1 MSQKYLYQIVNI
13 PWVNS
18 TVDVWHE
25 DTPEQKHRLRVL
37 GFQQPSG
44 CATCRLK
51 SVMVQQGLVLLE
63 DEITFERVE

>member
-1 MSQKYLYQIVNI
+1 MKYFYQIINI
-13 PWVNS
+13 PWFNS
-18 TVDVWHE
+18 TVDVWSE
-25 DTPEQKHRLRVL
+25 DTPETKTRLKVL

-51 SVMVQQGLVLLE
+51 RSMVQQGLVQME